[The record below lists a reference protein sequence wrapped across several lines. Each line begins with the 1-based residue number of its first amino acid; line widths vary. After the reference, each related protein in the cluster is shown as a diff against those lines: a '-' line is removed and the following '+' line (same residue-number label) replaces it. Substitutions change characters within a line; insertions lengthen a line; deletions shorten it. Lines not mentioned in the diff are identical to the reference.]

1 VAAQLTQVSTGLIL
15 WSDTIEREVRDAWAV
30 QEEIAKA
37 IVAAVKLELS
47 PEERSEVTKAYTAN
61 PEAFEL
67 YLKGRH
73 ALERTD
79 ARSMFESAELF
90 QQALASDPGY
100 VLPMLGLARSHL
112 KLAAYGLAPPSELMP
127 RAREVLERAL
137 SLAPDLAE
145 AHGLMACLIA
155 RHEWNWEQAEQHC
168 LRALQLAPNSAE
180 LHWTYSAGYL
190 LPLGR
195 CEEALAE
202 IRRARELDPLSP
214 SFAIEHAA
222 ILWLARRFDAAEQ
235 EFRRI
240 LAMGQDTGA
249 IRGLLAITLIGQ
261 GRTREAAAEFEA
273 AAAKDGPLGSRDA
286 LVAGTWA
293 LLGDRAPAEA
303 LLAQIDRDAGKRYVP
318 AMSLAY
324 LHGALNWTEE
334 LFSDLEQACRN
345 REHFLVFAK
354 VNFMFDPVR
363 EHPRFQTILRELH
376 LA

>member
-1 VAAQLTQVSTGLIL
+1 
-15 WSDTIEREVRDAWAV
+15 
-30 QEEIAKA
+30 
-37 IVAAVKLELS
+37 
-47 PEERSEVTKAYTAN
+47 
-61 PEAFEL
+61 
-67 YLKGRH
+67 
-73 ALERTD
+73 
-79 ARSMFESAELF
+79 
-90 QQALASDPGY
+90 
-100 VLPMLGLARSHL
+100 
-112 KLAAYGLAPPSELMP
+112 
-127 RAREVLERAL
+127 
-137 SLAPDLAE
+137 
-145 AHGLMACLIA
+145 
-155 RHEWNWEQAEQHC
+155 
-168 LRALQLAPNSAE
+168 
-180 LHWTYSAGYL
+180 
-190 LPLGR
+190 
-195 CEEALAE
+195 LAE

-214 SFAIEHAA
+214 SFALEHAT
-222 ILWLARRFDAAEQ
+222 ILWLARRFDAAER
-235 EFRRI
+235 EYRRI
-240 LAMGQDTGA
+240 LAQGQDTGA
-249 IRGLLAITLIGQ
+249 IRTLLAITLIGQ